1 MVHKRAKITM
11 NSTIGHVAIAKK
23 QKSKIKGV
31 IRKGQKKNLVI
42 IVGTDKYFVSITALK
57 KVMDGTEEKTPIF
70 GY

>member
-1 MVHKRAKITM
+1 MS
-11 NSTIGHVAIAKK
+11 STIGQVGIAKK
-23 QKSKIKGV
+23 QKSVIKGI

-42 IVGTDKYFVSITALK
+42 IVGNDKYFVTITALK

>member
-1 MVHKRAKITM
+1 M
-11 NSTIGHVAIAKK
+11 NSTIGYVGIAKK
-23 QKSKIKGV
+23 QKSKIKGI

-42 IVGTDKYFVSITALK
+42 IVGPEMYFVSITALR